1 MPCFHPLKA
10 WKTEDGIKFYNPYK
24 DNRHHKGIS
33 IPCRQ
38 CTGCRSE
45 YSRQWAMRILHESSL
60 YTNNIFITLTYDAEH
75 LPEYGTLVKKH
86 FQDFMKRLRKKY
98 NKKKIRY
105 YQCGEYGEKFGRPH
119 YHAIIFNHT
128 FPDMKKVP
136 GKHKDLYTSE
146 ILKKIWKKGH
156 VSIGTVNFE
165 TAAYVANYVQKK
177 INGKNKKQH
186 YELIDHDTGEI
197 IDRQQEYATM
207 SRRPGIAGDW
217 LAKYQDDV
225 YPSDFITING
235 KKMKPPKA
243 YDRQYELLYPEIMA
257 DIKKDRRKMM
267 DEISHLFTKEAL
279 AYREKAHKARMAIYK
294 REKL

>member
-1 MPCFHPLKA
+1 MPCFHPLQA

-24 DNRHHKGIS
+24 DNRHHKGIQ

-128 FPDMKKVP
+128 FPDMKRVP

-177 INGKNKKQH
+177 N
-186 YELIDHDTGEI
+186 
-197 IDRQQEYATM
+197 
-207 SRRPGIAGDW
+207 
-217 LAKYQDDV
+217 
-225 YPSDFITING
+225 
-235 KKMKPPKA
+235 
-243 YDRQYELLYPEIMA
+243 
-257 DIKKDRRKMM
+257 
-267 DEISHLFTKEAL
+267 
-279 AYREKAHKARMAIYK
+279 
-294 REKL
+294 